1 MDIEKYISE
10 AQRQL
15 NDENNYKKLQTDP
28 TLQHNKLVNDT
39 VERFLKDKSIPTK
52 IADGLITSNPRTPK
66 FYIPPKIHKE
76 NNPGRPVISSINC
89 HKSKISKHVD
99 YHLPPIMK
107 EIPSYIKDTNDFIN
121 KINNHNIP
129 KVSIFVTLDVKSF
142 YTSIPNPEGIAAVK
156 KAHERYQHKT
166 VPTKVITT
174 FLALILTL
182 NNFMF
187 NSKFYLQIKECAM
200 GTICAPPYA
209 NIFMAYF
216 KEKFIYPLI
225 RNATRNKPLL
235 PSCKN
240 KKLRQLIRWNT
251 IEKNKKL
258 LTTNKFTNRKCL
270 PCFSNS
276 RTLCCKQVIKTEH
289 FKGNQTNRTF
299 RIFNL

>member
-89 HKSKISKHVD
+89 HKSKISEHVD
-99 YHLPPIMK
+99 YHLQPIMK
-107 EIPSYIKDTNDFIN
+107 EIPSYIKDANDFIN

-142 YTSIPNPEGIAAVK
+142 YTSIPNPEGIAAAK
-156 KAHERYQHKT
+156 KVHKRHPHKSSNKGHKYFFST
-166 VPTKVITT
+166 YFDLKQLHVQFKV
-174 FLALILTL
+174 
-182 NNFMF
+182 
-187 NSKFYLQIKECAM
+187 
-200 GTICAPPYA
+200 
-209 NIFMAYF
+209 
-216 KEKFIYPLI
+216 
-225 RNATRNKPLL
+225 
-235 PSCKN
+235 
-240 KKLRQLIRWNT
+240 
-251 IEKNKKL
+251 L
-258 LTTNKFTNRKCL
+258 LTNKRVCNGYYLC
-270 PCFSNS
+270 P
-276 RTLCCKQVIKTEH
+276 TLCKYLYGLLQREIH
-289 FKGNQTNRTF
+289 LPIN
-299 RIFNL
+299 